1 MPETSPV
8 IPITPIPTPAT
19 GIASAIGDIALMVTK
34 ALPSTE
40 QQLEAFKLRSPK
52 FYARIMEHLYHEDFI
67 FLRWHHKVD
76 IDTRVDFVN
85 MDLPESAIDELK
97 KMLHEQLGR

>member
-1 MPETSPV
+1 MPETPPV
-8 IPITPIPTPAT
+8 IPVTPIPTPAS
-19 GIASAIGDIALMVTK
+19 GIASAIGDIALMITK

-52 FYARIMEHLYHEDFI
+52 FYARIMEHLFQKDLR
-67 FLRWHHKVD
+67 FLRWHPKVD

-85 MDLPESAIDELK
+85 MDSNLLNLYAIILTD
-97 KMLHEQLGR
+97 